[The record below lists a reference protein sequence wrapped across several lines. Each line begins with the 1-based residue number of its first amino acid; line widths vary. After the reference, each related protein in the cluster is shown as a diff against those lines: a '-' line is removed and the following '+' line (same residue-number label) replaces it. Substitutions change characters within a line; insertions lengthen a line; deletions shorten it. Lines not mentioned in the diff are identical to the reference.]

1 MGYVG
6 NQIDLFTREAF
17 CSPVFPGTTLKR
29 VDTELSFEA
38 PWWAPDSMKETAFE
52 KFCSQDV
59 SPTTLEW
66 KHNQKDMNKIVIKHG
81 KKVFKKKG
89 ISKGKIF
96 GSDVRLWNKKGLAED
111 FSLWSL

>member
-6 NQIDLFTREAF
+6 NQIDLFTREVF

-66 KHNQKDMNKIVIKHG
+66 KHNQKECWQEHDAHE
-81 KKVFKKKG
+81 
-89 ISKGKIF
+89 
-96 GSDVRLWNKKGLAED
+96 GLNARAQQAGGRHTHNTPKAAGAMHEKE
-111 FSLWSL
+111 F